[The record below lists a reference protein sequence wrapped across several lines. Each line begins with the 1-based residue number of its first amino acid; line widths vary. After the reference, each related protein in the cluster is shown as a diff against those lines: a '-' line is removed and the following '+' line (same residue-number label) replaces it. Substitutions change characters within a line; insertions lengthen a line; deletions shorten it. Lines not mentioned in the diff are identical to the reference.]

1 MCWSQ
6 PGFSSLDFGVM
17 WVWAKGE
24 VGEGTTGTL
33 AWHRATG
40 SSVRVPSDSTL
51 QYGVTRIW
59 HNTFPNIHIYLQLII
74 NQSRRICICP
84 KFMVQLQYCNTDFFK
99 LFFSICLFIL
109 IFSLKKCLQLT
120 FQCLSAC
127 VTATSPGRKKKKI
140 RQTGGRKLACLVNS
154 GSALAMLRP
163 L

>member
-1 MCWSQ
+1 MCW
-6 PGFSSLDFGVM
+6 SSLDFGVM

-99 LFFSICLFIL
+99 LFFFICLFIL
-109 IFSLKKCLQLT
+109 IFSLKNVFSWHFSVCLPVLPPPP
-120 FQCLSAC
+120 L
-127 VTATSPGRKKKKI
+127 GEKKKKI